1 MKLNKKQ
8 RTQLLVWI
16 AEGLE
21 TGEINKRAAKF
32 KPPFQVTRQQVDHY
46 RKTRDVKL
54 DEIKAQDETSALKTG
69 LSLKENRVKL
79 LHDLAELLGKD
90 IFEKNL
96 LWLDQAKGIG
106 SGENYERID
115 YQEFNT
121 AEIAQLR
128 GVLDDIASEVGE
140 RVKKQ
145 EVTGKDGKPL
155 LPDTVDLDDLPTAI
169 LEELVR
175 GEKPMRVLLRYVSSG
190 RK

>member
-1 MKLNKKQ
+1 MRLNKKQ
-8 RTQLLVWI
+8 RAQLLTWI

-21 TGEINKRAAKF
+21 TGEINKRAHAF
-32 KPPFQVTRQQVDHY
+32 KPTFQVTRQQVDHY

-54 DEIKAQDETSALKTG
+54 DEIKDADENSALRQG

-79 LHDLAELLGKD
+79 LHDLAELLRSD
-90 IFEKNL
+90 IFDKRL
-96 LWLDQAKGIG
+96 LWVDQAKGIG
-106 SGENYERID
+106 SGDNYERID
-115 YQEFNT
+115 YQELNT
-121 AEIAQLR
+121 AEIIQLR

-155 LPDTVDLDDLPTAI
+155 LPDSVDLDDLPTAI

-175 GEKPMRVLLRYVSSG
+175 GEKPMRVLLRYVSTG